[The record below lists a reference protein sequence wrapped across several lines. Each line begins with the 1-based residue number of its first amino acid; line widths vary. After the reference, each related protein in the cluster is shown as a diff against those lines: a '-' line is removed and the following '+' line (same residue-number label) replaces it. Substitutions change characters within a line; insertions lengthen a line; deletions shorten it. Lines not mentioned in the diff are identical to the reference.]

1 MTETTG
7 LLSAPSAVN
16 VTVAARGLCAAFSP
30 VTSIAT
36 ATCCCPNPVTVPVV
50 GVSCSQ
56 GTLLAPVKFRDY
68 PQAEVRT
75 SVRGGGLSPTK
86 ALKVSALGNAWSSGP
101 VDLERSRRLRAN
113 ERP

>member
-1 MTETTG
+1 MTST
-7 LLSAPSAVN
+7 
-16 VTVAARGLCAAFSP
+16 
-30 VTSIAT
+30 AT

-56 GTLLAPVKFRDY
+56 GTLLAPVKFRDC

-86 ALKVSALGNAWSSGP
+86 ALIVSALGTCNSGP
-101 VDLERSRRLRAN
+101 VATWSVVVVCGPKNDPREGLPPGNRRKRCATK
-113 ERP
+113 